1 LSLLTVIAA
10 CGTPARPK
18 PATDPW
24 EKLELRDAPASLYLY
39 PEVIERY
46 APEDRGAYV
55 VRVPDGDERRGVLE
69 AIGASDDIADDD
81 GYVVRLRAMERDLV
95 AARRGVAGVQ
105 ILQPADRRSLLVD
118 KTTELPEVRI
128 DLFRDANTAEVASVG
143 AWIVARGGRV
153 LWKGRIALR
162 ARVPREAIAEASRL
176 SPVRWIE

>member
-1 LSLLTVIAA
+1 
-10 CGTPARPK
+10 
-18 PATDPW
+18 
-24 EKLELRDAPASLYLY
+24 
-39 PEVIERY
+39 
-46 APEDRGAYV
+46 V

-69 AIGASDDIADDD
+69 AIGAGDDIAGDD
-81 GYVVRLRAMERDLV
+81 GYVVRLGAAERDAV
-95 AARRGVAGVQ
+95 AARSGVAGVQ
-105 ILQPADRRSLLVD
+105 ILQPTDRRSLLVD

-128 DLFRDANTAEVASVG
+128 DLFRDAKTEEVASVG